1 MIFIIM
7 IASLLIFS
15 LLNVFAKKRWQTGV
29 SLVFIALFFV
39 SLILVVANDHYHF
52 GMKKQTSETTQTLVS
67 STPNAQANMLLY
79 QPLGN
84 GTEKVYLYRTNES
97 QKKPQPTGTDSVT
110 NRVEKNSTKNE
121 LTTKKTYWVYKNDAM
136 KLWFN
141 WSSKNKQFIREQNT
155 FHVTSDWLVLST
167 PQAKK
172 LAKLVAQNKP
182 QMETEAK
189 AYVTEQVK
197 QAMMKN
203 PTMDDAAKQ
212 QVIQQAT
219 ADFQK
224 QAMAKIVAEVTK

>member
-7 IASLLIFS
+7 ILSLVIFS

-29 SLVFIALFFV
+29 SLLFIALFLI
-39 SLILVVANDHYHF
+39 SLVLVVANDHYHF
-52 GMKKQTSETTQTLVS
+52 GMKKQTETTTQTLVS
-67 STPNAQANMLLY
+67 STPNAQAKLLLY

-97 QKKPQPTGTDSVT
+97 QKKPQPTGTDHVS
-110 NRVEKNSTKNE
+110 NRVVKNSAQNE

-141 WSSKNKQFIREQNT
+141 WSSNKQFISEKNT
-155 FHVTSDWLVLST
+155 FHVTDDWLVLST
-167 PQAKK
+167 TQAKK

-182 QMETEAK
+182 QMENQAK
-189 AYVTEQVK
+189 AFVAEKVK
-197 QAMMKN
+197 AAMSQN
-203 PTMDDAAKQ
+203 PTLDDNAKQ
-212 QVIQQAT
+212 QVVQQAT
-219 ADFQK
+219 AEFQQ